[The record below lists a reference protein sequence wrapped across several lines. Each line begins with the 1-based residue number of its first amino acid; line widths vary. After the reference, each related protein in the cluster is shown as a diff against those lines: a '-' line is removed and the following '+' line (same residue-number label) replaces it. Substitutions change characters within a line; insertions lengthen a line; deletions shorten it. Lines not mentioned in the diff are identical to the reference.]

1 MPILCFKI
9 MSKKLL
15 FLTSCVCLSVSY
27 LSKAQSAFAPLNQ
40 DYYHLIDRYEI
51 KRGKFSEGFHTTVKP
66 YTRKGIVQLVDSVWA
81 DTSMHLSNQDKFNL
95 EYLQNDSWEWAKL
108 DTVGRSRKPIWNL
121 FYFKKADAY
130 SSSNEVFDVHASPVI
145 NVELGSFE
153 GIDGKRTVSLNTRGI
168 EVRGIINR
176 KVSFYTFITENQ
188 AIIPDFVKD
197 FTDDYNQNQL
207 RKVGL
212 RLPGMPGEGL
222 VKEFKNDPNSADFF
236 SARAYITFQATKN
249 IQLQFGHDK
258 NIIGNGL
265 RSMIL
270 SDNAAPYLF
279 LKFNTT
285 IGAFQYQNLFTQLV
299 YTGFK
304 PNDQIFPRKYMTMHH
319 LSINISKKLNI
330 GFTESVVFQRDSTT
344 GTGFDLNY
352 LNPVIFYRF
361 VESFQGSA
369 DNTFIGFDFKWNFMK
384 RFSLYGQFMLDE
396 LNSKEFFK
404 STGFWANKYGVQAG
418 LKYIDVF
425 GIENLDYQVE
435 LNSARPYTYSHY
447 DDANYSHYNQALA
460 HPLGANFDE
469 WSHIVRWQPI
479 NKLQLTG
486 RIIYANA
493 GEDRTL
499 NENWGGNIL
508 KSYDTKSRKVLY
520 NDLYGNYTGQGRST
534 VTTILDFRASYQIK
548 HNLFIEAHYLNRKYN
563 SAVDKLDYT
572 NTISSFG
579 IRWNVAARQMLF

>member
-1 MPILCFKI
+1 ML
-9 MSKKLL
+9 KKLL
-15 FLTSCVCLSVSY
+15 FLNLYIFISISLH
-27 LSKAQSAFAPLNQ
+27 SKAQSAFAPLNE

-66 YTRKGIVQLVDSVWA
+66 YTRKGIVGLVDSVWE
-81 DTSMHLSNQDKFNL
+81 DTSIPLSRQDKFNL
-95 EYLQNDSWEWAKL
+95 EYLQNDSWEWMKF
-108 DTVGRSRKPIWNL
+108 DSIGKSRKPIWNTL
-121 FYFKKADAY
+121 YFKKADAY
-130 SSSNEVFDVHASPVI
+130 SSSNDVLDIHVNPVI
-145 NVELGSFE
+145 NFEIGSFE
-153 GIDGKRTVSLNTRGI
+153 GLQGNRTLTLNTRGI
-168 EVRGIINR
+168 EIRGMINR
-176 KVSFYTFITENQ
+176 KVGFYTFITDNQ
-188 AIIPDFVKD
+188 ASVPDYIKD
-197 FTDDYNQNQL
+197 FTDNYNQNEQ
-207 RKVGL
+207 RNAGI

-222 VKEFKNDPNSADFF
+222 VKEFKNNPNSTDFF

-258 NIIGNGL
+258 NIIGNGF
-265 RSMIL
+265 RSVIL

-279 LKFNTT
+279 LKLNTT
-285 IGAFQYQNLFTQLV
+285 VGIFQYQNLFTQLI

-319 LSINISKKLNI
+319 LSVNISKKLNI
-330 GFTESVVFQRDSTT
+330 GFTESVVFHRDSTT
-344 GTGFDLNY
+344 GSGFDLNY

-369 DNTFIGFDFKWNFMK
+369 DNTFIGIDFKWNFAK
-384 RFSLYGQFMLDE
+384 KYSLYGQFMLDE
-396 LNSKEFFK
+396 LNTKEFFK

-418 LKYIDVF
+418 LKYIDVL
-425 GIENLDYQVE
+425 GINNLDYQVE
-435 LNSARPYTYSHY
+435 WNTARPYTYSHY
-447 DDANYSHYNQALA
+447 DDVNYTHYNQALA
-460 HPLGANFDE
+460 HPLGANFYE
-469 WSHIVRWQPI
+469 WSHIIRWQPI
-479 NKLQLTG
+479 KKLQLTG
-486 RIIYANA
+486 RVIYANA

-499 NENWGGNIL
+499 TENWGSNIL

-548 HNLFIEAHYLNRKYN
+548 HNLFIEAHYMNRKYD

-572 NTISSFG
+572 NTVSSFG

>member
-1 MPILCFKI
+1 ML
-9 MSKKLL
+9 KKLL
-15 FLTSCVCLSVSY
+15 FLNLYIFISISLH
-27 LSKAQSAFAPLNQ
+27 SKAQSAFAPLNE

-66 YTRKGIVQLVDSVWA
+66 YTRKGIVGLVDSVWE
-81 DTSMHLSNQDKFNL
+81 DTSIPLSRQDKFNL
-95 EYLQNDSWEWAKL
+95 EYLQNDSWEWMKF
-108 DTVGRSRKPIWNL
+108 DSIGRSRKPIWNTL
-121 FYFKKADAY
+121 YFKKADAY
-130 SSSNEVFDVHASPVI
+130 SSSNDVLDIHVNPVI
-145 NVELGSFE
+145 NFEIGSFE
-153 GIDGKRTVSLNTRGI
+153 GLQGNRTLTLNTRGI
-168 EVRGIINR
+168 EIRGMINR
-176 KVSFYTFITENQ
+176 KVGFYTFITDNQ
-188 AIIPDFVKD
+188 ALVPDYVKD
-197 FTDDYNQNQL
+197 FTDNYNQNEQ
-207 RKVGL
+207 RNAGI

-222 VKEFKNDPNSADFF
+222 VKEFKNNPNSTDFF

-258 NIIGNGL
+258 NIIGNGF

-279 LKFNTT
+279 LKLNTT
-285 IGAFQYQNLFTQLV
+285 VGIFQYQNLFTQLI

-304 PNDQIFPRKYMTMHH
+304 SNDQIFPRKYMTMHH
-319 LSINISKKLNI
+319 LSVNISKKLNI
-330 GFTESVVFQRDSTT
+330 GFTESVVFHRDSTT
-344 GTGFDLNY
+344 GSGFDLNY

-369 DNTFIGFDFKWNFMK
+369 DNTFIGIDFKWNFAK
-384 RFSLYGQFMLDE
+384 KYSLYGQFMLDE
-396 LNSKEFFK
+396 LNTKEFFK

-418 LKYIDVF
+418 LKYIDVL
-425 GIENLDYQVE
+425 GINNLDYQVE
-435 LNSARPYTYSHY
+435 WNTARPYTYSHY
-447 DDANYSHYNQALA
+447 DDVNYTHYNQALA
-460 HPLGANFDE
+460 HPLGANFYE
-469 WSHIVRWQPI
+469 WSHIIRWQPI
-479 NKLQLTG
+479 KKLQLTG
-486 RIIYANA
+486 RVIYANA

-499 NENWGGNIL
+499 TENWGSNIL

-548 HNLFIEAHYLNRKYN
+548 HNLFIEAHYMNRKYD

-572 NTISSFG
+572 NTVSSFG